1 MSKQRE
7 QRCAGITELRVDTS
21 AEGGLPVIEGHAAI
35 FDSLSQD
42 LGGIFPFK
50 ERINKGAFKA
60 SIERDDVRA
69 LWNHDANYVL
79 GRNRAGTLELKETVK
94 GLLVRIKPPDTQWAR
109 DLAESIRRGD
119 VSQMSFGF
127 ICEKDTWSVENGED
141 VRTLEQVKLFDVSP
155 VTFPAYL
162 DTDVGVRSALDAYKA
177 HKAEQEKRARED
189 AKRKAEFER
198 LKAKFKKEE

>member
-7 QRCAGITELRVDTS
+7 TRCAGITELRI
-21 AEGGLPVIEGHAAI
+21 EPQENGLPVIEGHAAI

-50 ERINKGAFKA
+50 EKISKGAFKA
-60 SIERDDVRA
+60 SIEKDDVRA
-69 LWNHDANYVL
+69 LWNHDPNYVL

-94 GLLVRIKPPDTQWAR
+94 GLLVRIHPPDTAWAR
-109 DLAESIRRGD
+109 DLTESIKRGD

-127 ICEKDTWSVENGED
+127 ICERDTWSVEAGED

-162 DTDVGVRSALDAYKA
+162 DTDVGVRSALDAYQKR
-177 HKAEQEKRARED
+177 KEEQAQRARED
-189 AKRKAEFER
+189 AKRKAEIER
-198 LKAKFKKEE
+198 LKAKFQKNN